1 MIPSVCFVPG
11 RNDSQLI
18 FSSMPTCPDEPN
30 IALIA
35 SLIAD
40 PARSVM
46 LWALSDGRTLAA
58 GELSRL
64 ARIAPATASAHLAKL
79 VSADLL
85 RVQRSGRHRYYRIAR
100 PEVVRALETLA
111 TLDRTSVASERQ
123 RGHGALRLARTCYDH
138 LAGSAGVQITEAL
151 VAQGCMVEADAG
163 YDVTA
168 IGERWF
174 SEIGISVPDGRKL
187 AKATRRHFTIACLD
201 WSERRHHLAGKLGA
215 LLCQRALELLWFERR
230 PGTRA
235 LRTTSIG
242 RRALR
247 REFGIVLF

>member
-1 MIPSVCFVPG
+1 MLSVCFVPG
-11 RNDSQLI
+11 RNDNELTLSR
-18 FSSMPTCPDEPN
+18 MPLYPDDPN

-40 PARSVM
+40 PARSAM
-46 LWALSDGRTLAA
+46 LWALSDGRALAA

-64 ARIAPATASAHLAKL
+64 AHIAPATASAHLAKL

-85 RVQRSGRHRYYRIAR
+85 RVQRSGRHRYYSIAG

-111 TLDRTSVASERQ
+111 TLDRTSVAGERQ
-123 RGHGALRLARTCYDH
+123 RGHSALRLARTCYDH
-138 LAGSAGVQITEAL
+138 LAGSAGVRITEAL
-151 VAQGCMVEADAG
+151 VAQSYMIEADAG
-163 YDVTA
+163 YDVTT

-174 SEIGISVPDGRKL
+174 SVIGISVPDGRKH
-187 AKATRRHFTIACLD
+187 AMATRRHFTMACLD

-215 LLCQRALELLWFERR
+215 LLCVRALELAWFERR

-235 LRTTSIG
+235 LRITSIG

>member
-1 MIPSVCFVPG
+1 
-11 RNDSQLI
+11 
-18 FSSMPTCPDEPN
+18 MPICPDEPN
-30 IALIA
+30 TALIA

-40 PARSVM
+40 PARSAM

-85 RVQRSGRHRYYRIAR
+85 RVQRSGRHRYYSIAR

-123 RGHGALRLARTCYDH
+123 RGHSALRLARICYDH

-151 VAQGCMVEADAG
+151 VGQGYVVEVDAG

-168 IGERWF
+168 VGESWF
-174 SEIGISVPDGRKL
+174 SEMGISVPDGRKR
-187 AKATRRHFTIACLD
+187 AKATRRHFTLACLD
-201 WSERRHHLAGKLGA
+201 WSERRYHLAGKLGA
-215 LLCQRALELLWFERR
+215 LLCERALELAWFERR

-235 LRTTSIG
+235 LRTTSLG
-242 RRALR
+242 RRVLR